1 MEDRDTSLLREF
13 DAKLAKSGEPIC
25 WYTGEPLTFVAA
37 AGEDGE
43 HAVRATGGNLL
54 LARPSALRMAPI
66 SWVADRP
73 LYPGDTLYSRAAD
86 KLVTIA
92 ETASKTGY
100 IAGLAELLDWVACKD
115 GYTRAV
121 KDMQWVAPV
130 RKVKM
135 WKALLKNNL
144 DYYTSEY
151 FYETE
156 EAARLAIGGAYVR
169 LLANTEIQVDV
180 PCS

>member
-1 MEDRDTSLLREF
+1 MDKLEYNLLRAFNNSAAE
-13 DAKLAKSGEPIC
+13 SGEPIC
-25 WYTGEPLTFVAA
+25 GYNGEPFKFVAA
-37 AGEDGE
+37 AGPNGE
-43 HAVRATGGNLL
+43 TCVRTRKGNVLAIPTTG
-54 LARPSALRMAPI
+54 LRMAPVG
-66 SWVADRP
+66 WVRGKP
-73 LYPGDTLYSRAAD
+73 VYPGSTLYSHDAKAM
-86 KLVTIA
+86 VTIVD
-92 ETASKTGY
+92 TVSKADYVDGP
-100 IAGLAELLDWVACKD
+100 IDWVNCKD
-115 GYTRAV
+115 GYTRAF